1 MTVENFVLCLSVA
14 HKQCSWCQVSGAPD
28 FQINCME
35 IIINKS
41 LLPSDI
47 LQHIEY
53 ILLVANQRKP
63 FNCHI
68 KTHDILQIQISS
80 LSGITDRL
88 KSYRQVLLN
97 ISKPYC
103 SKINRLAFTYPP
115 FRMQFSVNIPFT
127 TRCLQ
132 LLTMTLGQLYFDLLL
147 LVNQMVLLRKVVI
160 PSLNVI
166 LEKNN
171 SGCL

>member
-53 ILLVANQRKP
+53 ILLVANQQSHLTATSK
-63 FNCHI
+63 HM
-68 KTHDILQIQISS
+68 ILQIQISS

-97 ISKPYC
+97 ISQPYW
-103 SKINRLAFTYPP
+103 SRINRLAFIDPP
-115 FRMQFSVNIPFT
+115 LRMQFSVNIPFT

-132 LLTMTLGQLYFDLLL
+132 LLTMTLGQLYFNLLL
-147 LVNQMVLLRKVVI
+147 LVNQMVLLRKVLI